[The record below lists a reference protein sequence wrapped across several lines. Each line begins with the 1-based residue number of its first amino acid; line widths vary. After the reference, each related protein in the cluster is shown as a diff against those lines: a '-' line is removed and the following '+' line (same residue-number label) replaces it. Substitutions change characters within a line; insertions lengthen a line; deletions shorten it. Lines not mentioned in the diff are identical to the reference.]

1 MATDLTP
8 EPAPRRTALWISL
21 GLGIVVVGLVAALAS
36 GTPATSRVTESPLIG
51 KQVPPV
57 EATTIDGD
65 PFDLASLRGRWV
77 LINFFATWCTP
88 CREEHPDLVAFD
100 ERHQTIGDARVVGII
115 FDDDVDAIRQFRQEE
130 GGTWPM
136 LEDPEGSLA
145 VAFGV
150 ARVPES
156 FLIAPNGTVVA
167 RLVGGVRDA
176 DLERLLAEATGEDR
190 DGQAP

>member
-8 EPAPRRTALWISL
+8 EPAARRTAMWISL
-21 GLGIVVVGLVAALAS
+21 GLAIVVVGLVAVLAT
-36 GTPATSRVTESPLIG
+36 GTSATSRVTESPLIG
-51 KQVPPV
+51 RQVPAV
-57 EATTIDGD
+57 AATTIDGE

-77 LINFFATWCTP
+77 IINFFATWCTP

-100 ERHQTIGDARVVGII
+100 ERHQRIGDARVVGII
-115 FDDDVDAIRQFRQEE
+115 FDDDVDAIRQFREEE

-136 LEDPEGSLA
+136 LDDPEGSLA

-176 DLERLLAEATGEDR
+176 DLERLLAEASGADR
-190 DGQAP
+190 DDET